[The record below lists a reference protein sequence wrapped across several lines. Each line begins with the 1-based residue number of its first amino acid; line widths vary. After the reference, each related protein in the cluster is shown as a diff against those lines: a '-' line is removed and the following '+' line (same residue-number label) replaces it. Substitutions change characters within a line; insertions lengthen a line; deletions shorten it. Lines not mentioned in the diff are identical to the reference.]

1 MHLIKNCEHKYDA
14 IREKTKVCKCPEFT
28 SQLLIYLLCGR
39 LAFKSR
45 SSYLDCDPTGPLP
58 TIHFSDGS
66 VLGPLN
72 LSIYYTL
79 GQVELLN

>member
-1 MHLIKNCEHKYDA
+1 MHLIKNCERKYDA

-28 SQLLIYLLCGR
+28 SQLLIYLVCGR

-45 SSYLDCDPTGPLP
+45 SSGPLP